1 MVRRRNRTINIAVSR
16 VIRAT
21 SRSTSHGPRAV
32 PGAKARMSRGAA
44 ETITVHGVMSAAA
57 AVAVGCIRVPA
68 VASVGGGRAV
78 SASGR

>member
-32 PGAKARMSRGAA
+32 PGAKARMSRGGA
-44 ETITVHGVMSAAA
+44 EMITVPGAMS
-57 AVAVGCIRVPA
+57 AVAVAAGCTRVRVVAWAGA
-68 VASVGGGRAV
+68 VRAV